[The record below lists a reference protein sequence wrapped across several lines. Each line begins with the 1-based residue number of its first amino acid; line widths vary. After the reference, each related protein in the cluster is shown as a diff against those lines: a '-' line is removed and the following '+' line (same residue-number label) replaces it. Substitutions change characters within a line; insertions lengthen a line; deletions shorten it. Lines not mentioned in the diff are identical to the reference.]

1 MDNSFIAY
9 MLLPNWLTIFMVG
22 SYLHKK
28 KDTYWQ
34 PKTIYL
40 IIIWLT
46 ALGLWVSPLNN
57 LPWDKSFP
65 FRALLSNEIWAI
77 PFRSLLIS
85 IVYLGNTFIFFEI
98 FRRLP
103 KLNIVAF
110 FARNS
115 LITFII
121 HMPLI
126 YAFSGDIYS
135 LFDSFWAQRLS
146 IIIILFVGIALIS
159 EFIQKQINIKYFQN
173 KTWDITSK
181 LYNRIFKLNNH

>member
-1 MDNSFIAY
+1 
-9 MLLPNWLTIFMVG
+9 MLLPNWLTIFMLG
-22 SYLHKK
+22 TYLHKK
-28 KDTYWQ
+28 KDTSWQ

-40 IIIWLT
+40 IVIWII
-46 ALGLWVSPLNN
+46 ALCLWASPLNN
-57 LPWDKSFP
+57 FAWDKSFP
-65 FRALLSNEIWAI
+65 FRALLSNDVWAL
-77 PFRSLLIS
+77 PFRSLSISLIY
-85 IVYLGNTFIFFEI
+85 IGNTLIFFEI

-103 KLNIVAF
+103 KLNIIAF

-135 LFDSFWAQRLS
+135 LFDGFWSKKLA
-146 IIIILFVGIALIS
+146 IVIILYVGISIIS

-173 KTWDITSK
+173 KAWNITSK
-181 LYNRIFKLNNH
+181 LYNRLCKLNNQ